1 MDRAEVRKIA
11 SLARLSLSDAEVDR
25 FATQLTAILGYF
37 EKLREV
43 ATDGVPPASH
53 PPGLAGPLRA
63 DASEPWPDPGALV
76 SLSRGI
82 EGEFYRVPRV
92 LE

>member
-1 MDRAEVRKIA
+1 MDARETERI
-11 SLARLSLSDAEVDR
+11 ARLSRLQLSEAELGR

-43 ATDGVPPASH
+43 PTEGVPPASH
-53 PPGLAGPLRA
+53 PPELRGPLREDRVEPFA
-63 DASEPWPDPGALV
+63 DPIALV
-76 SLSRGI
+76 RASQDAES
-82 EGEFYRVPRV
+82 EFFRVPRI

>member
-1 MDRAEVRKIA
+1 MDVREAQKIA
-11 SLARLSLSDAEVDR
+11 HLARLRLSEGELAR

-43 ATDGVPPASH
+43 PTNGVPPASH
-53 PPGLAGPLRA
+53 PPELVAPLRVDQAAPFA
-63 DASEPWPDPGALV
+63 DPAALV
-76 SLSRGI
+76 RASAGA
-82 EGEFYRVPRV
+82 EAEFFRVPRI